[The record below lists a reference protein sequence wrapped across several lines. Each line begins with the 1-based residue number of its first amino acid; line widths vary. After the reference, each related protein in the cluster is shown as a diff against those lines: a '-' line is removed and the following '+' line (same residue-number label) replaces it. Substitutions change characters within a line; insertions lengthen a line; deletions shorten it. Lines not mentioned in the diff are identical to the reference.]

1 VTNAGHS
8 PRRPGLLRRV
18 VIDISPLR
26 EFRDYRLLW
35 LGQTVNVIGAQI
47 TRVALP
53 YQVYVLTHSTLAVAG
68 LSTVQLVPLLLFS
81 LGGGSLADAFDRR
94 RLLLVTEI
102 GLALTSGALA
112 LTSLQP
118 DPPLVVLFVVAF
130 IAASFS
136 AIDGPTRSSAIT
148 RLVPPNRLPAAIAL
162 GQLSFNAGSVIGPAI
177 GGLVLATLGPS
188 GAYGL
193 DVVTFGVF
201 IVALAS
207 LGPIPPAV
215 AGARPGLAAIAEGL
229 RFVRNRRVILST
241 FAIDL
246 NAMIFGMPQALFPAL
261 ALDVFHAGPV
271 GVGLL
276 NAAPG
281 VGAVIGAAISGVAT
295 RIRQVGRGI
304 IVAVIVWGVA
314 IVLFGLSTFFFP
326 LALVFLTIAGAAD
339 VFSAVLRSSVVQLA
353 APDELRG
360 RVSAIHLLVVISG
373 PRAGDIESAAVASV
387 IGAQLSAISGGVLC
401 LLGVL
406 VVARW
411 FPELD
416 RHLAAEPIA
425 AVGARASAPAPAEPG
440 PDSDEAAA

>member
-1 VTNAGHS
+1 VTGAS
-8 PRRPGLLRRV
+8 PKHVKRQPSRLRRAMV
-18 VIDISPLR
+18 DLSPLR

-35 LGQTVNVIGAQI
+35 LGQTVNVVGSQI

-53 YQVYVLTHSTLAVAG
+53 YQVYLLTHSTLAVAG
-68 LSTVQLVPLLLFS
+68 LSVAQLIPLLLFS

-94 RLLLVTEI
+94 RLLLVTQV
-102 GLALTSGALA
+102 GLAASSGALA
-112 LTSLQP
+112 LVSFLGS
-118 DPPLVVLFVVAF
+118 PPILVLFVIAF

-136 AIDGPTRSSAIT
+136 AIDGPTRSSAVT
-148 RLVPPNRLPAAIAL
+148 RLVPPHRLPAAIAL
-162 GQLSFNAGSVIGPAI
+162 GQLSFNAGSVIGPAV
-177 GGLVLATLGPS
+177 GGLVLAVVGPA
-188 GAYGL
+188 GAYVL
-193 DVVTFGVF
+193 DLISYAAF
-201 IVALAS
+201 VAALVAIR
-207 LGPIPPAV
+207 PIPPTV

-229 RFVRNRRVILST
+229 RFVRRRPVILST

-276 NAAPG
+276 NAAPAF
-281 VGAVIGAAISGVAT
+281 GALLGAAVSGVAT
-295 RIRQVGRGI
+295 RIHRVGRGI
-304 IVAVIVWGVA
+304 ILAVVVWGIA
-314 IVLFGLSTFFFP
+314 IVLFGLSTFSFP
-326 LALVFLTIAGAAD
+326 LALVFLAIAGAAD

-353 APDELRG
+353 TPDELRG

-406 VVARW
+406 VVARA

-416 RHLAAEPIA
+416 RHMAASPPATEA
-425 AVGARASAPAPAEPG
+425 A
-440 PDSDEAAA
+440 EAAA